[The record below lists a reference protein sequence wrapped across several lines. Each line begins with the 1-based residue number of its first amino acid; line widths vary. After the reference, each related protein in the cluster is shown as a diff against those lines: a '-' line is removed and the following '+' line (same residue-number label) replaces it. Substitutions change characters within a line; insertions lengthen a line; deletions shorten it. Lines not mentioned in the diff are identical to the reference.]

1 MCSLAPH
8 MASPRDTC
16 EDATAKWGDCFGCF
30 AFWQRWPS
38 QPSQRRLLGY
48 LKNPECKITRRCK
61 RRAENGC
68 MSWGS
73 VRHGTKMRWNYCI
86 LTNRCLFVYPIFFFS
101 WQQDVARKS
110 WQIWDWKTMMSWRN
124 VNLWK
129 EELLNVIELED
140 FWCSFESFVHFKDC
154 FLMLLAPLNFSQLF
168 PTSPKGVT
176 SGVVSGWMR
185 LMLKFCQIWIKPARR
200 CNVHNGAPCCD
211 DVCKWHRSL
220 LSGVVGCG
228 WEGWGWKMLKIR
240 DDWLGE
246 KALAVPTFHS
256 NFS

>member
-16 EDATAKWGDCFGCF
+16 EDATAKWGGCFGCF

-101 WQQDVARKS
+101 WQQDLARKS

-129 EELLNVIELED
+129 EELLNWRISDVPLNLLFILRTA
-140 FWCSFESFVHFKDC
+140 FWC
-154 FLMLLAPLNFSQLF
+154 FLPPSTFHNFSQL
-168 PTSPKGVT
+168 PQKG
-176 SGVVSGWMR
+176 
-185 LMLKFCQIWIKPARR
+185 
-200 CNVHNGAPCCD
+200 
-211 DVCKWHRSL
+211 
-220 LSGVVGCG
+220 
-228 WEGWGWKMLKIR
+228 
-240 DDWLGE
+240 
-246 KALAVPTFHS
+246 
-256 NFS
+256 